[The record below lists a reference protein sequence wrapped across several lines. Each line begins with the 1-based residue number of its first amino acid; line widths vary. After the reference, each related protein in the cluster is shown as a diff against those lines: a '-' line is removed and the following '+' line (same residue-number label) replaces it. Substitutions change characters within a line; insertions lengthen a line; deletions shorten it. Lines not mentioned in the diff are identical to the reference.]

1 MAILDGD
8 IKVLKSAVLDD
19 VPEGGGMAT
28 GAAVV
33 DGVSNNLFPDI
44 SELDRTY
51 GRIALRKVFPGV
63 LTDNVDGYYGAHV
76 IVAKPPA
83 DPKVS
88 ATLFTTKSWSD
99 TRTAAQAKLESY
111 LALGSETRFVIY
123 GNHLVGQRS
132 VQVYC
137 RNNVPSPGI
146 GDVITLVQRDVPA
159 NYQYVRVTRIVSRLV
174 NQVFTDAQG
183 DYTRDVLVLEISD
196 PLRLDFSANPPSRY
210 SSDVSPPP
218 TRIYSTFAADATSY
232 YGIAALAEA
241 ADLGDLTLRAASIY
255 SQLVPSALSEAPI
268 VDARCASDRETIVP
282 ISGAAALS
290 ISTSMNTAAGEI
302 ATRYFGSGIARG
314 SVSLSAG
321 GATLVDD
328 GNGLIVASGGF
339 TGTVDYASGAVSL
352 ARATPYNGSVTGTAS
367 PAASVSAAGHTAST
381 EISGGNRGYNYV
393 KSLLPVPAP
402 GSISVDYMALGKW
415 YRLYDNGAG
424 GISGDE
430 GIGTGTIDYA
440 TGSLVVTLGALP
452 DVNTEVIFA
461 WGTPAHY
468 DSHVGSA
475 VFTAPTIAID
485 IPDGALEPGQL
496 SITYTA
502 GSATKTVTDNGAGAL
517 TGDGSGTVN
526 YATGKVRLVP
536 SLLPDGATD
545 VSVSYKQ
552 GLINTELFTASG
564 NALTNFTLA
573 NAVEPKSLT
582 ITATDGA
589 GVIYTITDD
598 GAGVLVYRSSNAT
611 AATDNSTWSGI
622 GSRSSVRLSSA
633 AGVYGTVNYA
643 TGAVALNVQAT
654 LLASVQTKVGES
666 TGYMYP
672 NMQGPYSIP
681 VFEWQQQSIS
691 TKAAGTIKAEYRED
705 NDTAGATQTLVVT
718 APTVTLD
725 ILPQTRNTIVPGSLR
740 FTVGSHVFVDRAGVL
755 VKDPSVSTN
764 SGTAAGTVNYATG
777 VVTVDDFPGNIAASA
792 SVICLTRRGVWQE
805 FDIKFRVSGAPI
817 QPASLALRANRA
829 SDSVQVTA
837 ASALN
842 GDITGAADGTVDFQ
856 FGIAS
861 VLFGAWV
868 ADAGLTAQEK
878 LEWWYDADNIV
889 SGNIF
894 KPTLVFA
901 DTARFNAVAVSTLP
915 LSAEVLGLDPVR
927 LPVDG
932 RVPVLRKGDVV
943 VVHHTAATSP
953 ATVSNSQTVNLGRER
968 VARVRVIGNDGN
980 TITSGYTTNLD
991 AGTVTFTNVSGYSQP
1006 VHIEHRIEDM
1016 ALCSDAQIN
1025 GDLALTRPLTHDFPL
1040 GSYVSSAL
1048 IAGDLHARVSVF
1060 FDQQTW
1066 TGWYDTL
1073 QGSVATGTY
1082 NKTQYPVAVSNRGAI
1097 QERWEIIFTN
1107 STTVNVIGET
1117 VGQIVTGH
1125 AIVNDL
1131 APVNP
1136 ETSVPYFEIDALG
1149 WGAGWSAG
1157 NLVRMNTVAA
1167 NYPVWV
1173 ARTVLQGNPTV
1184 QSDQFTIG
1192 VRGDVDV

>member
-76 IVAKPPA
+76 IVAKPPD

-111 LALGSETRFVIY
+111 LALGAETRFVIY
-123 GNHLVGQRS
+123 GGHLAGQRS

-137 RNNVPSPGI
+137 RNDVPSPGI
-146 GDVITLVQRDVPA
+146 GDVIVLVQRDAPA
-159 NYQYVRVTRIVSRLV
+159 NYQYVRITRIVSRLV
-174 NQVFTDAQG
+174 NQVFTDQQG

-196 PLRLDFSANPPSRY
+196 PLRLAFSAAAPSRY
-210 SSDVSPPP
+210 SADVSNPP

-268 VDARCASDRETIVP
+268 VDARCTSDRETIVP
-282 ISGAAALS
+282 ITGASALS
-290 ISTSMNTAAGEI
+290 ISTSMDTGAGEI

-328 GNGLIVASGGF
+328 GNGRIVASGGF

-367 PAASVSAAGHTAST
+367 PAAAIAAAGHTEST
-381 EISGGNRGYNYV
+381 PIGVGNRGYNYV

-424 GISGDE
+424 GIIGDE

-440 TGSLVVTLGALP
+440 TGSLIVTLGALP
-452 DVNTEVIFA
+452 DVNTEIIFA

-468 DSHVGSA
+468 ESHVGSS

-502 GSATKTVTDNGAGAL
+502 GGATKTITDNSAGGL
-517 TGDGSGTVN
+517 TGDGTGTVN
-526 YATGKVRLVP
+526 YATGKVRMVP
-536 SLLPDGATD
+536 SLLPDGATS
-545 VSVSYKQ
+545 VGVSYKQ
-552 GLINTELFTASG
+552 GQTATELHAAAG
-564 NALTNFTLA
+564 ALTNFTLA
-573 NAVEPKSLT
+573 DPVEPKSLT
-582 ITATDGA
+582 LRYHDAA
-589 GVIYTITDD
+589 GGVYTLVDN
-598 GAGVLVYRSSNAT
+598 GVGVLALQSSDLTAARLNGSGINAT
-611 AATDNSTWSGI
+611 GSSSQASLSVSSGI
-622 GSRSSVRLSSA
+622 S
-633 AGVYGTVNYA
+633 GTINYA
-643 TGAVALNVQAT
+643 TGAVALSSEAT
-654 LLASVQTKVGES
+654 LRISTQTMQYVPGPNWPSGGTVLASASYQQELVNTVA
-666 TGYMYP
+666 TG
-672 NMQGPYSIP
+672 NI
-681 VFEWQQQSIS
+681 
-691 TKAAGTIKAEYRED
+691 TATYRVD
-705 NDTAGATQTLVVT
+705 NDSAGATQTFNVT
-718 APTVTLD
+718 APAVTLD
-725 ILPQTRNTIVPGSLR
+725 ILPAVTNSIVPGSLR
-740 FTVGSHVFVDRAGVL
+740 LTIGSHAYVDRAGVL

-764 SGTAAGTVNYATG
+764 SGTAAGSVNYTTG
-777 VVTVDDFPGNIAASA
+777 IVTLEDFPGNVAASA
-792 SVICLTRRGVWQE
+792 SVICLTRRGDWLE
-805 FDIKFRVSGAPI
+805 FSLKFRISGAPI

-829 SDSVQVTA
+829 SDSVQITA
-837 ASALN
+837 DSAMN
-842 GDITGAADGTVDFQ
+842 GDIGGAADGTVDFQ
-856 FGIAS
+856 FGIAT
-861 VLFGAWV
+861 VQFGAWV
-868 ADAGLTAQEK
+868 ADSSLTSQQK
-878 LEWWYDADNIV
+878 LEWWYDTDNIV

-901 DTARFNAVAVSTLP
+901 DTARYNAVAVSNLP

-1025 GDLALTRPLTHDFPL
+1025 GELALTRPLTHDFPL

-1073 QGSVATGTY
+1073 QGSAATGTY
-1082 NKTQYPVAVSNRGAI
+1082 NKTQYPVVVTNRGAI

-1131 APVNP
+1131 APINP
-1136 ETSVPYFEIDALG
+1136 ETGVPYFEIDATG

-1184 QSDQFTIG
+1184 QSDQFTLG
-1192 VRGDVDV
+1192 VRGDVDA

>member
-1 MAILDGD
+1 MAILEGD
-8 IKVLKSAVLDD
+8 IKLLKSAVLDD

-51 GRIALRKVFPGV
+51 GRIALRKVFPAV
-63 LTDNVDGYYGAHV
+63 DTDTVDGYFGAHM
-76 IVAKPPA
+76 IVAKAPV

-88 ATLFTTKSWSD
+88 ATLFSTKSWSD
-99 TRTAAQAKLESY
+99 VRTAAQAKLESY
-111 LALGSETRFVIY
+111 LALGAETRFVIY

-146 GDVITLVQRDVPA
+146 GDVITLVQRDTPA

-174 NQVFTDAQG
+174 DQVFTDAQG

-196 PLRLDFSANPPSRY
+196 PLRLAFAANPPSRY
-210 SSDVSPPP
+210 SADVSNPP

-232 YGIAALAEA
+232 YGVSALAEA
-241 ADLGDLTLRAASIY
+241 ADLGDLTIRAASMF

-282 ISGAAALS
+282 ISGASALTL
-290 ISTSMNTAAGEI
+290 STTMNTAAGEL

-314 SVSLSAG
+314 SLSLSAG

-328 GNGLIVASGGF
+328 GNGLIVATGGF

-352 ARATPYNGSVTGTAS
+352 SRSTPYNGSVTGTAS
-367 PAASVSAAGHTAST
+367 PAASVAAAGHTDST
-381 EISGGNRGYNYV
+381 PISIGNRGYNYV

-402 GSISVDYMALGKW
+402 GSISIDYMAQGKW

-424 GISGDE
+424 NITGDE
-430 GIGTGTIDYA
+430 GIGTGTINYA

-468 DSHVGSA
+468 ESHVGAS

-485 IPDGALEPGQL
+485 IPNGALEPGQL
-496 SITYTA
+496 AITYTA
-502 GSATKTVTDNGAGAL
+502 GGATKTVTDNGAGAL
-517 TGDGSGTVN
+517 TGDGTGTVN
-526 YATGKVRLVP
+526 YATGKVRMVP
-536 SLLPDGATD
+536 SLLPDGATS
-545 VSVSYKQ
+545 VAVSYKQ
-552 GLINTELFTASG
+552 GLSATELHAAAG
-564 NALTNFTLA
+564 ALTNFTLA
-573 NAVEPKSLT
+573 NAVEPKSLMVRYHD
-582 ITATDGA
+582 AA
-589 GVIYTITDD
+589 GGVYTLTDD
-598 GAGVLVYRSSNAT
+598 GAGVLVFRSADLT
-611 AATDNSTWSGI
+611 AARLNGGGINSTGSSSQAALSVSSGI
-622 GSRSSVRLSSA
+622 L
-633 AGVYGTVNYA
+633 GTINYA
-643 TGAVALNVQAT
+643 TGAVSLSAEAT
-654 LLASVQTKVGES
+654 LR
-666 TGYMYP
+666 
-672 NMQGPYSIP
+672 
-681 VFEWQQQSIS
+681 IS
-691 TKAAGTIKAEYRED
+691 TQQMVYVPGPNWPSGGTVLQSASYTQELVNTVATGNITATYRVD
-705 NDTAGATQTLVVT
+705 NDTAGATQNFNIS
-718 APTVTLD
+718 APAVTLD
-725 ILPQTRNTIVPGSLR
+725 ILPAVTNSIVPGSLR
-740 FTVGSHVFVDRAGVL
+740 LTIGSHVYVDRAGVL
-755 VKDPSVSTN
+755 VKDPSASTN
-764 SGTAAGTVNYATG
+764 SGTAAGAVNYSTG
-777 VVTVDDFPGNIAASA
+777 IVTLEDFPGNVAASA
-792 SVICLTRRGVWQE
+792 SVICLTRRGDWLE
-805 FDIKFRVSGAPI
+805 FSLKFRISGAPI

-829 SDSVQVTA
+829 SDSVQITA
-837 ASALN
+837 SSAMN
-842 GDITGAADGTVDFQ
+842 GDITGAADGLVDFQ

-861 VLFGAWV
+861 VQFGAWV
-868 ADAGLTAQEK
+868 ADASLTTQQK
-878 LEWWYDADNIV
+878 QEWWYDADAIV

-901 DTARFNAVAVSTLP
+901 DTARFNAVAVSNLP

-932 RVPVLRKGDVV
+932 RVPILRKGDVLV
-943 VVHHTAATSP
+943 IHHTATTAP

-968 VARVRVIGNDGN
+968 IARVRVIGANGN
-980 TITSGYTTNLD
+980 TIASGYSANLD
-991 AGTVTFTNVSGYSQP
+991 AGTVTFSNVSGYSQP
-1006 VHIEHRIEDM
+1006 VTIEHRIEDM
-1016 ALCSDAQIN
+1016 VLCSDAQIN
-1025 GDLALTRPLTHDFPL
+1025 GDLTITRPLTHGFPL
-1040 GSYVSSAL
+1040 GSLVSSAL
-1048 IAGDLHARVSVF
+1048 LIGDMKARVSVF

-1073 QGSVATGTY
+1073 QGSAATGTY
-1082 NKTQYPVAVSNRGAI
+1082 NKTQYPVVVTNRGAI
-1097 QERWEIIFTN
+1097 EERWEIIFTN
-1107 STTVNVIGET
+1107 ANTINVIGET

-1136 ETSVPYFEIDALG
+1136 ETGVPYFSLDKLG

-1157 NLVRMNTVAA
+1157 NVIRMNTVAA

-1173 ARTVLQGNPTV
+1173 ARTVLQGNPTT
-1184 QSDQFTIG
+1184 QSDQFTLGI
-1192 VRGDVDV
+1192 RGDVDA